1 MFIGCFSAAKVLLFS
16 EICKFLGENYAG
28 IGRFRQEWA
37 DFRLH
42 PGDRE
47 SGLSGYRVIERG
59 YMGIGCGTMDIEA
72 MLTHSTADK

>member
-37 DFRLH
+37 DFRLL

-47 SGLSGYRVIERG
+47 SELSGYRKREYGHRMRDNG
-59 YMGIGCGTMDIEA
+59 HRDD
-72 MLTHSTADK
+72 ADA